1 MSILIAWL
9 YMCGAGLVLQAIWVL
24 ICLSAKG
31 E

>member
-9 YMCGAGLVLQAIWVL
+9 CLWGAGLVLQAIWL
-24 ICLSAKG
+24 MICLSAKG